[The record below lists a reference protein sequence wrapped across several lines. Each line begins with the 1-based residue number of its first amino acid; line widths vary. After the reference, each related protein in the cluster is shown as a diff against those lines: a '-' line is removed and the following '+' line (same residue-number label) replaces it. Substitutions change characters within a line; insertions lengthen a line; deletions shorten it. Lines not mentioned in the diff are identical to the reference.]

1 MNVSCM
7 LFWIEILSDALAD
20 LVQVINVLGL
30 SAVETVNEINVFI
43 FVDII

>member
-7 LFWIEILSDALAD
+7 LFWIENLSDTLAD
-20 LVQVINVLGL
+20 LVQIINVLEL
-30 SAVETVNEINVFI
+30 SAVEAVNEINVFI